1 MVLSGAS
8 SLLSCCLLTSLRAS
22 LRLSTWPRH
31 SCFFFGQS
39 NALEVATRTLAMH
52 VPAARL
58 GNVALLGALG
68 GRTIHFIGDSVL
80 RQLCQA
86 VMCRLRHHLLH
97 DGTAWWDPMKRRHPA
112 LDYKGMCP
120 FSNARHCEMRSGCAV
135 FGLAGTSAG
144 RGTVPSS
151 ASLSICYSKE
161 ERLGWE
167 GLHSAIRRLTSQSAP
182 ATAPVGKIKGGAP
195 RSKGPV
201 HLVVSSGHHHPPS
214 ESLYSALLRQWGG
227 TNDSMALGHRSAFIA
242 AARRSSHD
250 PPVRILFQQAEPQH
264 FPTADG
270 GFYTG
275 GQGRTARL
283 QQCEPL
289 DAASI
294 GRRVGTLER
303 ALVLPYLVQ
312 IQGGVLETNTA
323 SEAAW
328 WAHTYAA
335 PTPSGNSDCTH
346 WCMPGLPDVWATML
360 LEQLARDNVVQQ
372 P

>member
-1 MVLSGAS
+1 M
-8 SLLSCCLLTSLRAS
+8 
-22 LRLSTWPRH
+22 RLFVRVPRIANST
-31 SCFFFGQS
+31 
-39 NALEVATRTLAMH
+39 
-52 VPAARL
+52 
-58 GNVALLGALG
+58 
-68 GRTIHFIGDSVL
+68 
-80 RQLCQA
+80 
-86 VMCRLRHHLLH
+86 
-97 DGTAWWDPMKRRHPA
+97 
-112 LDYKGMCP
+112 
-120 FSNARHCEMRSGCAV
+120 
-135 FGLAGTSAG
+135 
-144 RGTVPSS
+144 
-151 ASLSICYSKE
+151 
-161 ERLGWE
+161 
-167 GLHSAIRRLTSQSAP
+167 
-182 ATAPVGKIKGGAP
+182 
-195 RSKGPV
+195 
-201 HLVVSSGHHHPPS
+201 
-214 ESLYSALLRQWGG
+214 
-227 TNDSMALGHRSAFIA
+227 
-242 AARRSSHD
+242 
-250 PPVRILFQQAEPQH
+250 EPQH